1 MRTLL
6 LLALALTLSNCT
18 KKDALSDDYLKE
30 LSQYRAEKMQSRKDG
45 YLKLVALQKMTES
58 INVFGKHKK
67 NNLRLDIEAL
77 PDTLG
82 VFEFIDGII
91 NFRAAVEGVTTEK
104 DSAILAIDLILD
116 EAGNSQKLQYNQFE
130 WMIITRGNAPYL
142 RVWDAKNPEIDA
154 FKGFEFFETIP
165 EMTFEA
171 QFEYFEAERNEIV
184 QSKLGVDAS
193 TKFIGQLSF
202 DHQGTAHTL
211 EVGRNGFVMVSD
223 PTNGNSTYG
232 GGRYVYIDLPKENGS
247 VTLDFNRL
255 YNPPCSFNAFTTC
268 LIPPR
273 QNRLP
278 FEVTAGETLM
288 LVK

>member
-6 LLALALTLSNCT
+6 LLALALTLLNCT
-18 KKDALSDDYLKE
+18 NKDPLSNDYLKGLAE
-30 LSQYRAEKMQSRKDG
+30 YRAEKMQSRKDG

-58 INVFGKHKK
+58 INVFGKYKE
-67 NNLRLDIEAL
+67 NNLQLDIEAL

-82 VFEFIDGII
+82 IFEFIDGII
-91 NFRAAVEGVTTEK
+91 NFRAAIEGVTTEK
-104 DSAILAIDLILD
+104 DSAILAMDLILD
-116 EAGNSQKLQYNQFE
+116 EAGNSQKLVFDRFE

-142 RVWDAKNPEIDA
+142 RVWDAKNPEIEA
-154 FKGFEFFETIP
+154 FKGFEFFETTP

-171 QFEYFEAERNEIV
+171 QFEYFEAERDEIV
-184 QSKLGVDAS
+184 RSKLGVDAS
-193 TKFIGQLSF
+193 TKFIGQLTF
-202 DHQGTAHTL
+202 DYQGSTYTL
-211 EVGRNGFVMVSD
+211 DVGRNGFVMVSD

-278 FEVTAGETLM
+278 FEVSAGETLTR
-288 LVK
+288 VE